1 MSFGCLLPD
10 LACLNHSCTSFS
22 FYAILPEDGRLQ
34 ITLVHY
40 IAGPIDCR
48 LIDVCLINVVYLSF
62 AQSRSTRKPSF
73 RWNSP
78 VWS

>member
-48 LIDVCLINVVYLSF
+48 LIDV
-62 AQSRSTRKPSF
+62 
-73 RWNSP
+73 
-78 VWS
+78 